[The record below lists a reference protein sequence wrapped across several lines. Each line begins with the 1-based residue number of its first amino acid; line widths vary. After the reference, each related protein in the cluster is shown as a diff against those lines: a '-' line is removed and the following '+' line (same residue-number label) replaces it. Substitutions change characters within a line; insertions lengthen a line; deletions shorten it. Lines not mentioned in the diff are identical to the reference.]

1 MVCILCTLLHYLA
14 LYWSFLV
21 HLAPSCTIFHYLALS
36 CTIWPLSTLSPAPS
50 HSWNSWM
57 GGGNIQILSYYT
69 LQLISTKQWANCI
82 SKAKQHKIEPW
93 HHCLGLMPTANKKS
107 WNTQTLSGMSG
118 LQSSLNVLVP
128 RCTTRGKPKSGQ
140 CLSWT
145 QPSMVTP
152 LDIA

>member
-50 HSWNSWM
+50 HSWNNWI
-57 GGGNIQILSYYT
+57 GGGNIQILSYFT

-107 WNTQTLSGMSG
+107 WNTQTLWVACKARWMCSYQDVQ
-118 LQSSLNVLVP
+118 LEESLKVANAWVE
-128 RCTTRGKPKSGQ
+128 
-140 CLSWT
+140 LSHQWW
-145 QPSMVTP
+145 PP
-152 LDIA
+152 